1 MPSKNNLHRVKSISE
16 DKEPILSP
24 EKTKAF
30 KKIIKPKVERVN
42 KGFQVERERARQWD
56 LFVAKMKGA
65 EDKKTGPELIDEAL
79 DYIFDK
85 YSKP

>member
-42 KGFQVERERARQWD
+42 KGFQVVIHRTYCLRTYLWLRNY
-56 LFVAKMKGA
+56 
-65 EDKKTGPELIDEAL
+65 TINT
-79 DYIFDK
+79 Y
-85 YSKP
+85 